1 MFFCS
6 YSAKK
11 SERQDIFLELAAH
24 DANTLI
30 ESNINDVEEIL
41 NRCTKENLVT
51 IMKQLKLNWRGQN
64 SDLLDKDQLIT
75 LSQNEK
81 GIGKACMDQI
91 LF

>member
-1 MFFCS
+1 M
-6 YSAKK
+6 
-11 SERQDIFLELAAH
+11 ELAAH

-30 ESNINDVEEIL
+30 ESNVNDVEEIL

-81 GIGKACMDQI
+81 GIGKACRDSQR
-91 LF
+91 

>member
-1 MFFCS
+1 M
-6 YSAKK
+6 
-11 SERQDIFLELAAH
+11 ELAAH

-30 ESNINDVEEIL
+30 ESNVNDVEEIL

-81 GIGKACMDQI
+81 GIGKAFMDQI

>member
-1 MFFCS
+1 M
-6 YSAKK
+6 
-11 SERQDIFLELAAH
+11 ELAAH
-24 DANTLI
+24 DANSLI
-30 ESNINDVEEIL
+30 ESNVNDVEEIL